1 MVSVIFVFLFFLIFL
16 WSFSIVNINKYV
28 KNKQNCIYLHAYVA
42 WSLVFVAITPNLS
55 YWNLVFL

>member
-1 MVSVIFVFLFFLIFL
+1 MVSIIFVLLFFLKIFMKL
-16 WSFSIVNINKYV
+16 YIVNINKYV

-42 WSLVFVAITPNLS
+42 WSLVFVTITPNLS